1 MTARECPERWVAAGR
16 GSGTFLASQLILRG
30 EDIGTA
36 TPAHPPACQVTVQR
50 SPVQKIDIT
59 NAAFSVWLWFI
70 SHSEPLLRAFDE
82 DLGFRAL

>member
-1 MTARECPERWVAAGR
+1 MAAGR
-16 GSGTFLASQLILRG
+16 GSRTFLASQLILGG

-36 TPAHPPACQVTVQR
+36 TSVHPPACQVTVER
-50 SPVQKIDIT
+50 SPVQKIDTT

-82 DLGFRAL
+82 DLGFRTL

>member
-1 MTARECPERWVAAGR
+1 MTAGECPERWVAAGR
-16 GSGTFLASQLILRG
+16 GRRTFLASQLILGG
-30 EDIGTA
+30 EDIGTV
-36 TPAHPPACQVTVQR
+36 TPAHLPACQVTLER
-50 SPVQKIDIT
+50 SPVQKIDTT